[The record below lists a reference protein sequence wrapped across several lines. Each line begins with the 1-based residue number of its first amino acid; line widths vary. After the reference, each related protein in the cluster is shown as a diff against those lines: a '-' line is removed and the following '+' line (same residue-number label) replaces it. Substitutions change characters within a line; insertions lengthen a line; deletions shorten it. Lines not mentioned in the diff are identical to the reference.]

1 MPGSS
6 SSFATAASLSDLAS
20 KSKIPPQIGST
31 LLQSGKRPGELVE
44 LFGFH
49 DWVSVQAGTH
59 YTPGVAS
66 DRQRWNEICSRWF
79 ERPVVGVDTTA
90 REAAM
95 RIAWRWLA
103 GTVAAAAAFSA
114 AAEPGVTST
123 TILIGQSA
131 AFSGPALELG
141 TEMRAGAMAY
151 FQVVNASGGVNGRKI
166 ELRSLDDGYES
177 DRAAANTRKLIDD
190 GVFLLFGYVGT
201 PTSNASKPIFTAARV
216 PFVGPFTGAES
227 LRNPL
232 NRYIFNIRASYYD
245 ETDKIVG
252 QLVGQTLSKIAVF
265 YQNDD
270 YGKAGLAGVERAMTK
285 RNMKIM
291 ATGTVERNT
300 TDVAAAVA
308 SISKADPQGVIM
320 ISAYKSCAAFIKAMR
335 AAGQNP
341 QFMNVSFVGSKA
353 LAHETGTAGRG
364 VGITQVVP
372 FPWNL
377 STPVVKEYQQ
387 LLEASTGKQEYSFT
401 SLEGFIAAKVLVEG
415 LRRTG
420 NDLTREKFIAAM
432 ETMRDVDF
440 GGFYVTFTPTNHNGS
455 KFVELTVIGKDEK
468 FLR

>member
-1 MPGSS
+1 MSS
-6 SSFATAASLSDLAS
+6 
-20 KSKIPPQIGST
+20 
-31 LLQSGKRPGELVE
+31 R
-44 LFGFH
+44 
-49 DWVSVQAGTH
+49 
-59 YTPGVAS
+59 
-66 DRQRWNEICSRWF
+66 
-79 ERPVVGVDTTA
+79 
-90 REAAM
+90 
-95 RIAWRWLA
+95 WRWL
-103 GTVAAAAAFSA
+103 GGVLIAATALAAD
-114 AAEPGVTST
+114 AEPGVTAT

-131 AFSGPALELG
+131 AFSGPASELG

-151 FQVVNASGGVNGRKI
+151 FQAINAAGGVNGRKI
-166 ELRSLDDGYES
+166 ELRSLDDGYEP

-252 QLVGQTLSKIAVF
+252 QLVGQTLDRIAVF

-270 YGKAGLAGVERAMTK
+270 YGKAGLAGVERAMQK
-285 RNMKIM
+285 RNLKIV

-300 TDVAAAVA
+300 VDVAAAV
-308 SISKADPQGVIM
+308 KAIGSVEPQAVVM

-335 AAGQNP
+335 KAGYNP

-353 LAHETGTAGRG
+353 LAHEAGPDGRG
-364 VGITQVVP
+364 VGISQVVP

-377 STPVVKEYQQ
+377 SARVVKDYQQ
-387 LLEASTGKQEYSFT
+387 LLEASTGKPDNFSWT

-415 LRRTG
+415 LRR
-420 NDLTREKFIAAM
+420 DRRRI
-432 ETMRDVDF
+432 
-440 GGFYVTFTPTNHNGS
+440 
-455 KFVELTVIGKDEK
+455 
-468 FLR
+468 